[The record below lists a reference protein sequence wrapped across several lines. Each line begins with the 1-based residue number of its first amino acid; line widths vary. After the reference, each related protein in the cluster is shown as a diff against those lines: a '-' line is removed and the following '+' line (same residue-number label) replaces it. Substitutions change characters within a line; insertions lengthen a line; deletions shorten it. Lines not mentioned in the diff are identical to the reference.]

1 MSTVSFFDLGNRLAV
16 GSALFVAYF
25 IHYAF
30 LALA

>member
-1 MSTVSFFDLGNRLAV
+1 MSILDLGNRLAV